1 MKKLKLLLSILR
13 EELRGESTEEEEKY
27 RILEEIE
34 RVKVKIKLK
43 ELGWDDSTKWGNQ
56 N

>member
-1 MKKLKLLLSILR
+1 MELKLILNLLR
-13 EELRGESTEEEEKY
+13 EELREATEEEK
-27 RILEEIE
+27 RFQILEEIE
-34 RVKVKIKLK
+34 RVKVKIAMR

>member
-1 MKKLKLLLSILR
+1 MELKLILNLLR
-13 EELRGESTEEEEKY
+13 EELREATEEEKRY

-43 ELGWDDSTKWGNQ
+43 ELGWDNVNRCSFI
-56 N
+56 

>member
-1 MKKLKLLLSILR
+1 MKRLKLLLSILR
-13 EELRGESTEEEEKY
+13 EELREATEATEEEEQRY

-43 ELGWDDSTKWGNQ
+43 ELGWDRC
-56 N
+56 

>member
-1 MKKLKLLLSILR
+1 MELKLILNLLR
-13 EELRGESTEEEEKY
+13 EELREAEEERYY

-43 ELGWDDSTKWGNQ
+43 ELGWDKC
-56 N
+56 

>member
-13 EELRGESTEEEEKY
+13 EELREAEEEEKRY

-34 RVKVKIKLK
+34 RVKVKIAIR
-43 ELGWDDSTKWGNQ
+43 ELGWDRC
-56 N
+56 

>member
-1 MKKLKLLLSILR
+1 MKRLKLLLSILR
-13 EELRGESTEEEEKY
+13 AELREATEEERY

-43 ELGWDDSTKWGNQ
+43 ELGWDKC
-56 N
+56 

>member
-1 MKKLKLLLSILR
+1 MKKLKLLLIILR
-13 EELRGESTEEEEKY
+13 EELREATEEEERY

-34 RVKVKIKLK
+34 RVKVEIKLK
-43 ELGWDDSTKWGNQ
+43 ELGWNDSPKLWNQ

>member
-1 MKKLKLLLSILR
+1 MELKLILNLLR
-13 EELRGESTEEEEKY
+13 EELRESEAEEERY

-43 ELGWDDSTKWGNQ
+43 ELGWDRC
-56 N
+56 

>member
-1 MKKLKLLLSILR
+1 MKRLKLLLSILR

-27 RILEEIE
+27 KILEEIE

-43 ELGWDDSTKWGNQ
+43 ELGWDR
-56 N
+56 